1 METNMNYNQY
11 IPTHILFGAGQLN
24 NLHTQTMPGKK
35 ALIIISN
42 GKSTRANGYLARTEE
57 QLHQVG
63 VETEV
68 FDGVAP
74 NPTVANS
81 EAGAEAAREFGADFL
96 VALGGGSVMDCSKAI
111 ALLATNNGKLWDY
124 VPIGTGKG
132 QPISNKPLPIIAITT
147 TAGTGSE
154 TDGCGVITK
163 EDTNEKAF
171 IMHPALFPYL
181 AVVDAELMLSVPP
194 LFTAFQGFDAL
205 FHSVEGFIAASANL
219 ASDMNARVAIRNI
232 VEYLPR
238 AVKDGSD
245 LEARTRVAFA
255 NTLSGAVMTLTLLT
269 SEHGLEHALSAYH
282 PNLPHG
288 AGLIMISKAYFS
300 YFVNRHACDDRF
312 VELARLLGMSEAN
325 KPEDFIAAL
334 VRLQEACGVADLKMS
349 DYGIIPDEFEKFMH
363 NTREVSCSQ
372 QTVYKCQMKILCE
385 FLQNHID
392 KNFV

>member
-219 ASDMNARVAIRNI
+219 ASDMNAREAIRNI
-232 VEYLPR
+232 AEYLPR
-238 AVKDGSD
+238 AVKNGSD

-363 NTREVSCSQ
+363 NTREVMGIMF
-372 QTVYKCQMKILCE
+372 TADRVQMSDEDIVRIFAE
-385 FLQNHID
+385 SYR
-392 KNFV
+392 

>member
-68 FDGVAP
+68 FDGVAS

-111 ALLATNNGKLWDY
+111 ALLTTNNGELWDY

-163 EDTNEKAF
+163 EATNEKAF

-219 ASDMNARVAIRNI
+219 ASDMNAREAIRNI
-232 VEYLPR
+232 AEYLPR
-238 AVKDGSD
+238 AVKDGYD

-325 KPEDFIAAL
+325 KPEDFITAL

-349 DYGIIPDEFEKFMH
+349 DYGIMPDEFEKFMH
-363 NTREVSCSQ
+363 NTREVMGIMF
-372 QTVYKCQMKILCE
+372 TADRVQMSDEDIVQIFAE
-385 FLQNHID
+385 SYR
-392 KNFV
+392 

>member
-1 METNMNYNQY
+1 METNLNYNQY
-11 IPTHILFGAGQLN
+11 IPTQILFGAGQLN

-42 GKSTRANGYLARTEE
+42 GKSTRANGYLTRTEE

-63 VETEV
+63 VETKV

-111 ALLATNNGKLWDY
+111 ALLATNNGELWDY

-132 QPISNKPLPIIAITT
+132 KPIANKPLPIIAITT

-205 FHSVEGFIAASANL
+205 FHSVEGFIANSANL
-219 ASDMNARVAIRNI
+219 ASDMNAREAIRNI
-232 VEYLPR
+232 AEYLPR

-312 VELARLLGMSEAN
+312 IELARLLGMSEAN
-325 KPEDFIAAL
+325 KPEDFITAL

-349 DYGIIPDEFEKFMH
+349 DYGIMPDEFEKFMH
-363 NTREVSCSQ
+363 NTREVMGIMF
-372 QTVYKCQMKILCE
+372 TADRVQMSDEDIVQIFAE
-385 FLQNHID
+385 SYR
-392 KNFV
+392 